1 MKQGKIIGF
10 NAAKMA
16 EQMMAN
22 AVAEQNRRLVEYA
35 KSKIRLIGDAIQ
47 LYNSKNHMDR
57 TGNLLDSLCWCVS
70 YKGKVVESGF

>member
-22 AVAEQNRRLVEYA
+22 AVAEQNSPCRVCGTASYYA
-35 KSKIRLIGDAIQ
+35 WRNYQ
-47 LYNSKNHMDR
+47 F
-57 TGNLLDSLCWCVS
+57 VQ
-70 YKGKVVESGF
+70 